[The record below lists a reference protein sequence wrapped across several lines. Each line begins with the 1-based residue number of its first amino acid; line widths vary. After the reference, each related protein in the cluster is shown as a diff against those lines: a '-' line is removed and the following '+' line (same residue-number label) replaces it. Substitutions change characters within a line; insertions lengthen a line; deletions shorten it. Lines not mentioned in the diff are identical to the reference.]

1 MIDQANEAKLVSVG
15 LDNRQRVDRVD
26 LDSRRYVRHDSL
38 PQGRRLAASGWLQ
51 SSSGYGFFEAKMPS
65 EKNALHRNLRGAE
78 CEFEVEANEGQ
89 RNGRDIQRCTATLN
103 ALYVYTS

>member
-1 MIDQANEAKLVSVG
+1 
-15 LDNRQRVDRVD
+15 
-26 LDSRRYVRHDSL
+26 
-38 PQGRRLAASGWLQ
+38 
-51 SSSGYGFFEAKMPS
+51 MPS